1 MPRSLSLP
9 QLWALVAMTADA
21 DLREGVAVPVR
32 AAGSPRRS
40 IPLGQMVVP
49 ALLLVEILVFSVLT
63 DTFWT
68 SGNIAN
74 VLLNSVDL
82 ALIAGGLTLVIVLGG
97 IDVSTGPALG
107 VVAWVVG
114 TLTVAGMPAL
124 VTIVAAVALG
134 SLMGLLNG
142 LLVSSLNVT
151 AIIAT
156 LGTAAIWQTTLF
168 GLWGG
173 TDLFAPPVSPYASS
187 ERLQGI
193 PTVALLVLVVYAV
206 LWYCTRY
213 RAFGRHTFA
222 VGNDAEG
229 ARLSGV
235 NVRRVTLGAY
245 VLVGGMVGLAAVVY
259 MARVGVVQASS
270 GADLSLAAIA
280 AVVVG
285 GTSITG
291 GRGSIVGTLAGV
303 LFIAVLQNGV
313 VLVGVPPLW
322 NGVLVGA
329 FILLA
334 VGIDVLSD
342 RLSRRKRSLE

>member
-1 MPRSLSLP
+1 
-9 QLWALVAMTADA
+9 MTT
-21 DLREGVAVPVR
+21 DLGQR
-32 AAGSPRRS
+32 AAARSASLTGRRPAS
-40 IPLGQMVVP
+40 IGQLVVP
-49 ALLLVEILVFSVLT
+49 ALLLVEILLFSLLA
-63 DTFWT
+63 DTFL
-68 SGNIAN
+68 SVGNIAN

-82 ALIAGGLTLVIVLGG
+82 ALIAGGLTLVIILGG

-114 TLTVAGMPAL
+114 TLTVAGVPAL
-124 VTIVAAVALG
+124 ATVAAAVLLG
-134 SLMGLLNG
+134 GVMGLLNG
-142 LLVSSLNVT
+142 LLVSGLNVT

-156 LGTAAIWQTTLF
+156 LGTAAIWQTVLF

-173 TDLFAPPVSPYASS
+173 SDVFAPPVSPYASS
-187 ERLQGI
+187 ERVFGV
-193 PTVALLVLVVYAV
+193 PTVALFVLVVYGA
-206 LWYCTRY
+206 LWYVSRY
-213 RAFGRHTFA
+213 RAFGRHA
-222 VGNDAEG
+222 YAIGNDKEG

-245 VLVGGMVGLAAVVY
+245 VLVGAMVGLAAVVY

-270 GADLSLAAIA
+270 GADLTLATIA

-291 GRGSIVGTLAGV
+291 GKGSVIGTLVGV

-334 VGIDVLSD
+334 VGLDVLSD
-342 RLSRRKRSLE
+342 RLSGRKRVSR